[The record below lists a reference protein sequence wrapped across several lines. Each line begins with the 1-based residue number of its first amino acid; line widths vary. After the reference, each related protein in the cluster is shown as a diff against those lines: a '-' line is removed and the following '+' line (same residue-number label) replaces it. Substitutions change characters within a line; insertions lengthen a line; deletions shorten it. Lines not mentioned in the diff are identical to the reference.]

1 MRRTALSV
9 LPVGNSPPSE
19 IRMFAY
25 GETETSRGPFV
36 LTPERAQQIVQ
47 DWQAQGNDLSADYEH
62 GMLNAIAGTGDPVP
76 SSAAFQ
82 LEAREDGLWAVDIR
96 WTQKAAA
103 HIEAGEYRHFSPL
116 FEFNPDTREIL
127 KFVNFALTNVPAI
140 KNQPALMALSMSLT
154 DLSGLITS
162 AIRNQFGERVS
173 VQQIFTDYVVFDV
186 WMDQT
191 GWTTFRVGFT
201 LTGDQITLD
210 DTATQA
216 RQAFLDVPNGASMKK
231 ILIALSSL
239 PLLSNLGPLQTED
252 DAVRGITA
260 LSQFATQAQ
269 ALTGA
274 PTPDAALGV
283 LSAWQQSH
291 NQVAALS
298 ARLETMEA
306 AEKTRVIQQAIH
318 VDKKLAPAQ
327 QKWAESL
334 SMEALSAFLATAPK
348 IVGGNHTDEVQP
360 HANLTVEQFM
370 ALSGNEK
377 ATLFQENPE
386 KYTELVALSKT
397 QRKA

>member
-76 SSAAFQ
+76 SSAAFR
-82 LEAREDGLWAVDIR
+82 LESREDGLWAVDIR

-173 VQQIFTDYVVFDV
+173 VQQVFTDYVVFDV
-186 WMDQT
+186 WLDQT
-191 GWTTFRVGFT
+191 GWTTFRVGYT
-201 LTGDQITLD
+201 LNGDQITLD

-216 RQAFLDVPNGASMKK
+216 RQAYLDVPNGATMKK

-239 PLLSNLGPLQTED
+239 PLLSNLGTLQTED
-252 DAVRGITA
+252 DAVRGIAA
-260 LSQFATQAQ
+260 LSEFAQKAQ

-274 PTPDAALGV
+274 ASPDAALGV

-298 ARLETMEA
+298 ARVESMEA
-306 AEKTRVIQQAIH
+306 AEKTRVIEQAIK
-318 VDKKLAPAQ
+318 DRKLAPKQREWAQ
-327 QKWAESL
+327 SQSTA
-334 SMEALSAFLATAPK
+334 ALSAFLATAPR
-348 IVGGNHTDEVQP
+348 ILGPEIPDELQP
-360 HANLTVEQFM
+360 HSDLTVEKFM
-370 ALSGNEK
+370 ALSGVEK
-377 ATLFQENPE
+377 AQIYQENPT
-386 KYTELVALSKT
+386 KYTELVALSKG
-397 QRKA
+397 KA